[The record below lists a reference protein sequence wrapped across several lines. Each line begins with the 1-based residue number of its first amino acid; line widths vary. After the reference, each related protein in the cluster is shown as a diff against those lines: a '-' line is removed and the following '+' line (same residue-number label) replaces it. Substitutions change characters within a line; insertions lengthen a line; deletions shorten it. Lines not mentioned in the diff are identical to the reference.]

1 MKILLVGS
9 IQEDKWIGSLI
20 RNLKKNEP
28 ELVVDFFNTD
38 IFDTQSVSA
47 FTPLCNRVVVTKRY
61 FPSFFYRIPK
71 IRVCLWLI
79 DWILTFRNLALEM
92 KARNEK
98 YDVTNL
104 HYLIP
109 LESYCAKYI
118 KMISKKVVLTPWGSD
133 ILRATP
139 KTLNKIK
146 RLNAIADYV
155 ACGRDIPRFKEDI
168 IRLLEVPEEK
178 LVRLGFGTEM
188 IDLIQDNQNMTR
200 EEAKA
205 KLGLKDKYVI
215 ACGYNANKAQNHLLI
230 IDAIQVVRNQ
240 LSDKLVLLFQMTY
253 GAPQEYIDS
262 VRTKLDE
269 LQLPY
274 KIIVK
279 YMTNTELLYVRKCA
293 DMFIHAQ
300 KTDANSGS
308 LAENLL
314 CGAKVINGAWLK
326 YPNREK
332 FGTPYYT
339 FHTFEELSEV
349 LVRAYKAEYSII
361 PIQLKHEILK
371 DGWGYEG
378 KEWNEFYHCC
388 ALGQD
393 HEIIAKWGVV
403 EN

>member
-109 LESYCAKYI
+109 WESYCTKYI

-155 ACGRDIPRFKEDI
+155 A
-168 IRLLEVPEEK
+168 
-178 LVRLGFGTEM
+178 
-188 IDLIQDNQNMTR
+188 
-200 EEAKA
+200 
-205 KLGLKDKYVI
+205 
-215 ACGYNANKAQNHLLI
+215 
-230 IDAIQVVRNQ
+230 
-240 LSDKLVLLFQMTY
+240 
-253 GAPQEYIDS
+253 
-262 VRTKLDE
+262 
-269 LQLPY
+269 
-274 KIIVK
+274 
-279 YMTNTELLYVRKCA
+279 
-293 DMFIHAQ
+293 
-300 KTDANSGS
+300 
-308 LAENLL
+308 
-314 CGAKVINGAWLK
+314 
-326 YPNREK
+326 
-332 FGTPYYT
+332 
-339 FHTFEELSEV
+339 
-349 LVRAYKAEYSII
+349 
-361 PIQLKHEILK
+361 
-371 DGWGYEG
+371 
-378 KEWNEFYHCC
+378 
-388 ALGQD
+388 
-393 HEIIAKWGVV
+393 
-403 EN
+403 